1 MNLNLIFLNDIYN
14 KHVVAGDLG
23 IGPLV
28 TRSRDNQSN
37 RMFNRDLRTF
47 SINLGRRSGKT
58 TSISNFIKLHPE
70 LKFVIFVSVFNE
82 GSRYKL
88 SHDLEGITNVEF
100 FNISRTQISSPYFDV
115 AFLDDSE
122 LVRINS
128 SDINKIENIIYQ
140 LMNNN
145 TSHQIYFK
153 LG

>member
-58 TSISNFIKLHPE
+58 NSISNFIKMHPE
-70 LKFVIFVSVFNE
+70 L
-82 GSRYKL
+82 
-88 SHDLEGITNVEF
+88 
-100 FNISRTQISSPYFDV
+100 
-115 AFLDDSE
+115 
-122 LVRINS
+122 
-128 SDINKIENIIYQ
+128 
-140 LMNNN
+140 
-145 TSHQIYFK
+145 
-153 LG
+153 